1 MSSGRLP
8 TTPSQT
14 GEALGRRGG
23 HGGTMRAVSHS
34 DDDRLIREL
43 LAPDVEQAI
52 EALAFW
58 LRRHDTLPVY
68 RPAARAEAR
77 RRIRYWEERVAA
89 DVPRSPLAALSCAGP
104 ALRVAR
110 HAAGYHL

>member
-1 MSSGRLP
+1 MP
-8 TTPSQT
+8 F
-14 GEALGRRGG
+14 
-23 HGGTMRAVSHS
+23 VSRS
-34 DDDRLIREL
+34 DDDHLIREL

-58 LRRHDTLPVY
+58 LRRHDTLPLHRLV
-68 RPAARAEAR
+68 ARAEAR
-77 RRIRYWEERVAA
+77 KRIRYWEERVVA

-110 HAAGYHL
+110 HAAGYHVRRAAQRAAIVGVALGAVILVAAR